1 MKNILTKNCATCG
14 KVFEKK
20 TNCSKKNWELSKFCS
35 NPCINLGRSSPFKGR
50 TDRWSEDYKR
60 KLSEKNIVICS
71 NTGRT
76 HIKKG
81 QRLSPTTEFKK
92 GIIPWSKGKKFPE
105 HSGEKN
111 NNWKGGVT
119 SEHQKIRHSP
129 EMKNL
134 RNEIFKRDDYTC
146 KNCGRKRK
154 PKDRVILQI
163 HHIKSFAVHKELR
176 FDKNNIV
183 TLCAECHR
191 KTDTYGKNL

>member
-1 MKNILTKNCATCG
+1 MDKQETKKCEECQI
-14 KVFEKK
+14 VFEKD
-20 TNCSKKNWELSKFCS
+20 CSEFNWGRRKYCSRLCAAKGQSKS
-35 NPCINLGRSSPFKGR
+35 MKG
-50 TDRWSEDYKR
+50 
-60 KLSEKNIVICS
+60 ICF

-134 RNEIFKRDDYTC
+134 RNEVFKRDDYTC
-146 KNCGRKRK
+146 KNCSRKRK
-154 PKDRVILQI
+154 PKDRVILQV
-163 HHIKSFAVHKELR
+163 HHIKSFAIHKELR

>member
-1 MKNILTKNCATCG
+1 MENVKKCATCH
-14 KVFEKK
+14 K
-20 TNCSKKNWELSKFCS
+20 
-35 NPCINLGRSSPFKGR
+35 
-50 TDRWSEDYKR
+50 
-60 KLSEKNIVICS
+60 
-71 NTGRT
+71 
-76 HIKKG
+76 
-81 QRLSPTTEFKK
+81 EFKK
-92 GIIPWSKGKKFPE
+92 GKNISKKSWLSVRYCSRSCINIGRSSWNKGIPRTEKEKLHLSKVLLGSVVIQVEHTSKKVNDYHHLQNLKKVISLGLKEKNFFIMLE
-105 HSGEKN
+105 KKN

-129 EMKNL
+129 EMKTL
-134 RNEIFKRDDYTC
+134 RNEVFKRDDYTC

-163 HHIKSFAVHKELR
+163 HHIKSFAIHKELR